1 MITIE
6 IGDINKLLDDI
17 EKINKF
23 NKGLITLGDREET
36 KKEVAILI
44 QQQIMKNLTDSVD
57 ADFVPFKPLSEKTKN
72 RKHPPRGGESAKPL
86 LDKGF
91 LLGGFSFELVP
102 NGIVFS
108 NSQFYAIYHQN
119 GTEFIPQRKIF
130 PEKLDEKYY
139 DIILSVFEDSIDE
152 YLK

>member
-6 IGDINKLLDDI
+6 IKDFNNLLNDI
-17 EKINKF
+17 EKTNKF

-36 KKEVAILI
+36 KREVAILI

-57 ADFVPFKPLSEKTKN
+57 ADFKPFTPLSEKTKN
-72 RKHPPRGGESAKPL
+72 RKSPPRGGDSAKPL

-91 LLGGFSFELVP
+91 LLGGFSFETTKD
-102 NGIVFS
+102 GIIFS
-108 NSQFYAIYHQN
+108 NSQSYAVYHQE

-130 PEKLDEKYY
+130 PTTLDQAYY
-139 DIILSVFEDSIDE
+139 DIILAVFTDSIEE